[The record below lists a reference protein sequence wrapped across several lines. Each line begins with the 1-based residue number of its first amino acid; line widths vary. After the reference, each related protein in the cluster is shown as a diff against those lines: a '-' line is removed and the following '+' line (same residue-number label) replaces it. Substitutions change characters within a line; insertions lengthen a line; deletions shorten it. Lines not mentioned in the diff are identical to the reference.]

1 MDSTTIINT
10 TNHPPL
16 VMMFTGQGVQYPG
29 MGRQLYE
36 MNETFRTALDAC
48 DGYLRPFLERPL
60 LEVLFAEDET
70 IANLVHETAYTQ
82 PALFSVEYALAQ
94 LWLSW
99 GVRPAVVMGHSVGE
113 YVAATIAGVFSL
125 ADGLKLIAERGRQM
139 QALPHGGSMAAV
151 FAEEAR
157 VAAAIAP
164 YADEVS
170 IAAINGPTNV
180 VISGAGTAVAA
191 ILTTFKEEGVRARE
205 LVVSHAFH
213 SPLMAPMLAGFEAV
227 ARTVT
232 YHPPQI
238 PLISNVTGQVVDDR
252 VQTAVYWR
260 DHVREAVRF
269 ADAVQTAHQMGIDH
283 FLEAGPNPVLI
294 GMAKRILPRG
304 TGVWLP
310 SLKQGSDDWEMLQE
324 SRHQMNLVS
333 SKEKSAEAD

>member
-1 MDSTTIINT
+1 MIVLDEVNAG
-10 TNHPPL
+10 P
-16 VMMFTGQGVQYPG
+16 VAMMFTGQGAQYPG
-29 MGRQLYE
+29 MGRRLYE
-36 MNETFRTALDAC
+36 VSETFRTALDRC
-48 DGYLRPFLERPL
+48 DEYLRPLLAQPL
-60 LEVLFAEDET
+60 LEVLFADDEIT
-70 IANLVHETAYTQ
+70 ANLVHETAYTQ
-82 PALFSVEYALAQ
+82 PALFSVGYALAQ

-139 QALPHGGSMAAV
+139 QALPAGGSMAAV
-151 FAEEAR
+151 FADEAR
-157 VAAAIAP
+157 VQATIAP
-164 YADEVS
+164 YAAEVS

-180 VISGAGTAVAA
+180 VISGTGTAVAD
-191 ILTTFKEEGVRARE
+191 ILATLKAEGVRARE

-213 SPLMAPMLAGFEAV
+213 SPLMAPMLADFEAV
-227 ARTVT
+227 ANTVT
-232 YHPPQI
+232 YHSPRI
-238 PLISNVTGQVVDDR
+238 PLISNVTGKLADER

-269 ADAVQTAHQMGIDH
+269 ADAVQTAQGMGIDH

-310 SLKQGSDDWEMLQE
+310 SLKQDSDDWEMLQE
-324 SRHQMNLVS
+324 SRAILTT
-333 SKEKSAEAD
+333 DFTD

>member
-1 MDSTTIINT
+1 MDDEMILLENKTGV
-10 TNHPPL
+10 P
-16 VMMFTGQGVQYPG
+16 VAMMFTGQGAQYPG
-29 MGRQLYE
+29 MGRRLYE
-36 MNETFRTALDAC
+36 INETYRTALDAC
-48 DGYLRPFLERPL
+48 DRYLRPLLERPL
-60 LEVLFAEDET
+60 LEVLFAEDEA

-82 PALFSVEYALAQ
+82 PALFSVEHALAQ

-99 GVRPAVVMGHSVGE
+99 GVRPAAVMGHSVGE

-139 QALPHGGSMAAV
+139 QALPAGGSMAAV
-151 FAEEAR
+151 FADEAR
-157 VAAAIAP
+157 VQDAIAP

-180 VISGAGTAVAA
+180 VISGAGTAVST
-191 ILTTFKEEGVRARE
+191 ILTTLKEEGVRARE

-213 SPLMAPMLAGFEAV
+213 SPLMDPMLASFEAV
-227 ARTVT
+227 ANTVT
-232 YHPPQI
+232 YHPPPI
-238 PLISNVTGQVVDDR
+238 PLISNVTGQVVDER

-260 DHVREAVRF
+260 DHVRDAVRF
-269 ADAVQTAHQMGIDH
+269 ADAVQTAHEMGIDY

-310 SLKQGSDDWEMLQE
+310 SLKQDSDDWEMLQE
-324 SRHQMNLVS
+324 SRHQMDLVS
-333 SKEKSAEAD
+333 GKE

>member
-1 MDSTTIINT
+1 MDEEMIVLDNETGV
-10 TNHPPL
+10 PV
-16 VMMFTGQGVQYPG
+16 VMLFTGQGAQYPG
-29 MGRQLYE
+29 MGRRLYE
-36 MNETFRTALDAC
+36 MNETFRMALDAC
-48 DGYLRPFLERPL
+48 DGYLLPFLPRSL
-60 LEVLFAEDET
+60 LEILFAEDEAT
-70 IANLVHETAYTQ
+70 ANLVHETAYTQ
-82 PALFSVEYALAQ
+82 PALFSLEYALAQ

-99 GVRPAVVMGHSVGE
+99 GARPSVLIGHSVGE

-125 ADGLKLIAERGRQM
+125 ADGLKLIAERGRLM
-139 QALPHGGSMAAV
+139 QALPPGGSMAAV
-151 FAEEAR
+151 FADEER
-157 VAAAIAP
+157 VAAAITP

-180 VISGAGTAVAA
+180 VISGVGTSVST
-191 ILTTFKEEGVRARE
+191 ILTALKEEGIRARE

-227 ARTVT
+227 ARTMT

-238 PLISNVTGQVVDDR
+238 PLISNVTGQVADER

-269 ADAVQTAHQMGIDH
+269 ADAIQTAHQMGIDH
-283 FLEAGPNPVLI
+283 FLESGPNPVLI

-324 SRHQMNLVS
+324 SRLILTT
-333 SKEKSAEAD
+333 DFTDL